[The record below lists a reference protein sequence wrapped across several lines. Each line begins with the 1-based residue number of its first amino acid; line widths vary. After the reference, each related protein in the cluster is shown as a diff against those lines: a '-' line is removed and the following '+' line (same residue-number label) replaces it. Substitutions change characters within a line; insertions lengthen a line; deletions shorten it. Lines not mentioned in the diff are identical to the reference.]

1 MPLRP
6 GLRVLGAMWL
16 PVGAIAASS
25 FWVTGSGLEH
35 AGSWPASLGT
45 QTVPT
50 GLRIDWGEGVGMT
63 GKMLEDH
70 IPAHEN

>member
-1 MPLRP
+1 
-6 GLRVLGAMWL
+6 MWL

-45 QTVPT
+45 QTVLTWLWVGPT
-50 GLRIDWGEGVGMT
+50 LGEGGMT
-63 GKMLEDH
+63 GKMLEDD